1 MFQIYI
7 TRATACFGV
16 THTRQIYE
24 QALETLP
31 DADARVFGQRFAELE
46 TKLGEIDRARSIYIH
61 TSQFADPRQCSE
73 FWRVSHCLFILRVKC
88 AGICFALVQVI
99 VYCKCYRSESQGSVY
114 CAVNI

>member
-73 FWRVSHCLFILRVKC
+73 FWRVSWT
-88 AGICFALVQVI
+88 
-99 VYCKCYRSESQGSVY
+99 SVY
-114 CAVNI
+114 FGCV

>member
-7 TRATACFGV
+7 NRATACFGV

-31 DADARVFGQRFAELE
+31 DSDARVFGQRFAELE
-46 TKLGEIDRARSIYIH
+46 TKLGEIDRARSIYVH

-73 FWRVSHCLFILRVKC
+73 FWRVSDC
-88 AGICFALVQVI
+88 VI
-99 VYCKCYRSESQGSVY
+99 WSSCGV
-114 CAVNI
+114 

>member
-7 TRATACFGV
+7 NRATACFGV

-31 DADARVFGQRFAELE
+31 DGDARLFAQRFAELE

-61 TSQFADPRQCSE
+61 GSQFADPRHSSE
-73 FWRVSHCLFILRVKC
+73 YWKVRWESVFLSFFLFGCL
-88 AGICFALVQVI
+88 
-99 VYCKCYRSESQGSVY
+99 S
-114 CAVNI
+114 